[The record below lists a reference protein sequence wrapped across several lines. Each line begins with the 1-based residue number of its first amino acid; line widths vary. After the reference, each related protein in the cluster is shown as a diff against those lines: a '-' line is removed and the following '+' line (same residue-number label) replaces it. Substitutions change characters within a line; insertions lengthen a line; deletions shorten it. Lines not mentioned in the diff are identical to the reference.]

1 MTTDERNHDGAAAGL
16 AEAERAGGCLCGAVR
31 FAVRGEALLTALCH
45 CSLCRR
51 AAGAPA
57 VAWAMFPLEAFRL
70 TNGAFATYASS
81 PGVARGFCGR
91 CGTTL
96 SFAAEFMPG
105 LIDLTIASFDDAG
118 ALPPQLHMWE
128 SKRLPW
134 LELGDDLPRHAG
146 LPPQA

>member
-1 MTTDERNHDGAAAGL
+1 MASDELTRGGDASALEEG
-16 AEAERAGGCLCGAVR
+16 EIAGGCLCGAIR

-45 CSLCRR
+45 CSICRR

-70 TNGAFATYASS
+70 ERGALAVYASS

-96 SFAAEFMPG
+96 SFMADFIPG
-105 LIDLTIASFDDAG
+105 LIDLTIASFDEPA

-128 SKRLPW
+128 RKRLPW
-134 LELGDDLPRHAG
+134 LVLGDDLPRHAE
-146 LPPQA
+146 LPPQE